1 MSVPHKSFDVA
12 VVGGG
17 AIGLAIAWRAA
28 QRGMRVGV
36 FERDEFG
43 AGSSRVAAGMI
54 APISEARATE
64 QPLLEL
70 NLRSSHAYAGFVAEL
85 TEASGMDPGYVA
97 CGTVAVARDADD
109 AEALQ
114 RELTMRQG
122 LGLPVRRL
130 LPSEARGLEPGL
142 APTLRLALE
151 VPDDHAIDPRTLTP
165 ALVAAAAAAGVELHA
180 GVVVREV
187 MCSGERVQG
196 LLLQDD
202 ERVIADQVVIA
213 AGVWSDAVAG
223 IPDEARVPVRPVK
236 GQVMRLHDPAGPGLL
251 TRALR
256 IQGGFYVVPRGDGR
270 YVLGATMEERGFD
283 TTVTAG
289 PLFDMLRD
297 AIEVLP
303 GLSEL
308 VIDELIAGLR
318 PATSDNAPAIGQ
330 GSLRGLHWA
339 VGHYRH
345 GILLTP
351 VTAEIAVEAL
361 LGHDPPRAVLTDP
374 LRGGGGVMQINL
386 NGEDRQ
392 LPDDATVATIVELLD
407 VAPGARG
414 VAVALDGEVVARG
427 RWDAT
432 RLAEGAR
439 VEVVAAIQ
447 GG

>member
-1 MSVPHKSFDVA
+1 
-12 VVGGG
+12 
-17 AIGLAIAWRAA
+17 
-28 QRGMRVGV
+28 MRVGV

-70 NLRSSHAYAGFVAEL
+70 NLRSSHAYPAFVAEL
-85 TEASGMDPGYVA
+85 AEASGMDPGYVA
-97 CGTVAVARDADD
+97 CGTVAVGRDADD

-114 RELTMRQG
+114 RELTLRQR

-130 LPSEARGLEPGL
+130 LPSEARRLEAGL
-142 APTLRLALE
+142 APTLRLALD
-151 VPDDHAIDPRTLTP
+151 VPDDHAIDPRTLAP
-165 ALVAAAAAAGVELHA
+165 ALVAAAAATGVELHA
-180 GVVVREV
+180 GVGVREL
-187 MCSGERVQG
+187 MCGNDRVQG
-196 LLLQDD
+196 LLLEDG
-202 ERVIADQVVIA
+202 ERIVANHVVIA

-236 GQVMRLHDPAGPGLL
+236 GQIMRLHDPTGPGLL

-270 YVLGATMEERGFD
+270 YVLGATVEERGFD

-297 AIEVLP
+297 AIELLP

-318 PATSDNAPAIGQ
+318 PATPDNAPAIGPS
-330 GSLRGLHWA
+330 SLPGLHWA

-351 VTAEIAVEAL
+351 VTAAIAVEAL
-361 LGHDPPRAVLTDP
+361 LGHDPPPAFSPIRFAGAV
-374 LRGGGGVMQINL
+374 V
-386 NGEDRQ
+386 
-392 LPDDATVATIVELLD
+392 
-407 VAPGARG
+407 
-414 VAVALDGEVVARG
+414 
-427 RWDAT
+427 
-432 RLAEGAR
+432 
-439 VEVVAAIQ
+439 
-447 GG
+447 

>member
-1 MSVPHKSFDVA
+1 
-12 VVGGG
+12 
-17 AIGLAIAWRAA
+17 
-28 QRGMRVGV
+28 MRVGV

-70 NLRSSHAYAGFVAEL
+70 NLRSSHAYPAFVAEL

-97 CGTVAVARDADD
+97 CGTVAVGRDADD

-114 RELTMRQG
+114 RELTLRQR
-122 LGLPVRRL
+122 LGLPARRL
-130 LPSEARGLEPGL
+130 LPSEARRLEAGL
-142 APTLRLALE
+142 APTLRLALD
-151 VPDDHAIDPRTLTP
+151 VPDDHAIDPRTLAP
-165 ALVAAAAAAGVELHA
+165 ALVAAAAATGVELQA
-180 GVVVREV
+180 GVGVREL
-187 MCSGERVQG
+187 MCGNDRVQG
-196 LLLQDD
+196 LLLEDG
-202 ERVIADQVVIA
+202 ERIVANHVVIA

-236 GQVMRLHDPAGPGLL
+236 GQIMRLHDPTGPGLL
-251 TRALR
+251 SRALR

-270 YVLGATMEERGFD
+270 YVLGATVEERGFD

-318 PATSDNAPAIGQ
+318 PATPDNAPAIGPS
-330 GSLRGLHWA
+330 SLPGLHWA

-361 LGHDPPRAVLTDP
+361 LGHDPPPAFSPIRFARAV
-374 LRGGGGVMQINL
+374 V
-386 NGEDRQ
+386 
-392 LPDDATVATIVELLD
+392 
-407 VAPGARG
+407 
-414 VAVALDGEVVARG
+414 
-427 RWDAT
+427 
-432 RLAEGAR
+432 
-439 VEVVAAIQ
+439 
-447 GG
+447 

>member
-1 MSVPHKSFDVA
+1 LSAPHKSFDVA
-12 VVGGG
+12 VIGGG
-17 AIGLAIAWRAA
+17 VIGLGIAWRAA

-43 AGSSRVAAGMI
+43 AGSSRIAAGMI

-70 NLRSSHAYAGFVAEL
+70 NLRSSHAYAAFAAEVS
-85 TEASGMDPGYVA
+85 EASGMDPGYIA

-114 RELTMRQG
+114 RELTLRQG
-122 LGLPVRRL
+122 LALPVRRL
-130 LPSEARGLEPGL
+130 LPSEARRLEPGL
-142 APTLRLALE
+142 APTLRLALD
-151 VPDDHAIDPRTLTP
+151 VPDDHAIDPRALAP
-165 ALVAAAAAAGVELHA
+165 ALVAAATAAGVELHA
-180 GVVVREV
+180 GVAVRKV
-187 MCSGERVQG
+187 MCAGGRVEGLMLEDGERVVA
-196 LLLQDD
+196 
-202 ERVIADQVVIA
+202 EQVVIA

-270 YVLGATMEERGFD
+270 YVLGATVEERGFD
-283 TTVTAG
+283 TLVTAG
-289 PLFDMLRD
+289 PLFEMLRD
-297 AIEVLP
+297 AIEMLP

-318 PATSDNAPAIGQ
+318 PATPDNAPAIGPS
-330 GSLRGLHWA
+330 SLRGLHWA

-351 VTAEIAVEAL
+351 VTAEIAVAGL
-361 LGHDPPRAVLTDP
+361 LGHDPPAAFSPIRFARAV
-374 LRGGGGVMQINL
+374 V
-386 NGEDRQ
+386 
-392 LPDDATVATIVELLD
+392 
-407 VAPGARG
+407 
-414 VAVALDGEVVARG
+414 
-427 RWDAT
+427 
-432 RLAEGAR
+432 
-439 VEVVAAIQ
+439 
-447 GG
+447 